1 MKVLHISSGNL
12 YGGVEVLLAT
22 LAREQACC
30 PEMEPYFAL
39 CFEGRLSH
47 ELIELGVPAQM
58 LGSVQTRF
66 PWQVWMAR
74 RRLAALLRKESF
86 DVVVC
91 HMAWAHAIFGPV
103 VRRAGLPLV
112 FWMHDAAQGRHW
124 IERWAAR
131 CPPDLVVSNSQYT
144 ANTLPNLFS
153 GRTAPACEIIH
164 CPVSLPVAPLAP
176 AERAALRSSLD
187 TPQDACVIIQVS
199 RMEPYKGHALH
210 LDALARLADVPG
222 WICWIVGAAQRPHE
236 QAYLAQLREQA
247 AKAGIGDRVRFTGDR
262 RDVRAVLSAADVF
275 CQPNLGPEPFG
286 IVFIEALYARL
297 PVLSTARGGALEIV
311 DETCGRLV
319 APDSAESVA
328 AVLRQLLT
336 DGALRQKLGDAG
348 ADRAAQLC
356 APAGVLARLQTALT
370 ALLPPLAS
378 NEQKHV
384 PDSGGLTG
392 DLSRSA
398 QKSKSLKLP
407 A

>member
-22 LAREQACC
+22 LARERACC
-30 PEMEPYFAL
+30 PAMEPHFAL
-39 CFEGRLSH
+39 CFEGRLSR
-47 ELIELGVPAQM
+47 ELIKLGVPAQM

-86 DVVVC
+86 DVVIC

-131 CPPDLVVSNSQYT
+131 CPPDLVVGNSRYT
-144 ANTLPNLFS
+144 AHTLPNLF
-153 GRTAPACEIIH
+153 GGLAAPPCEIIH
-164 CPVSLPVAPLAP
+164 CPVSPPVALLAP

-222 WICWIVGAAQRPHE
+222 WICWIVGGAQRPHE

-262 RDVRAVLSAADVF
+262 CDVRALLSAADIF

-297 PVLSTARGGALEIV
+297 PVLSTAQGGAVEIV
-311 DETCGRLV
+311 DETCGELV
-319 APDSAESVA
+319 EPDNAGQVSES
-328 AVLRQLLT
+328 LRRLLT
-336 DGALRQKLGDAG
+336 NNTLRKTLGRGGPA
-348 ADRAAQLC
+348 RAAELC
-356 APAGVLARLQTALT
+356 DSMIVLNRLYTALVRRF
-370 ALLPPLAS
+370 P
-378 NEQKHV
+378 
-384 PDSGGLTG
+384 
-392 DLSRSA
+392 SRRATQTEAVGSDT
-398 QKSKSLKLP
+398 P
-407 A
+407 